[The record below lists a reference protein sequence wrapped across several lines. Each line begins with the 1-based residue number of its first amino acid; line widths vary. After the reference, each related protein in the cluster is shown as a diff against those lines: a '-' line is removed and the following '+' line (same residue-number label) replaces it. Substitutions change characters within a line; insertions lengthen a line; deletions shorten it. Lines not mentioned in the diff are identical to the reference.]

1 MTEEKKTT
9 FKKTIE
15 KKVVVKTTAEK
26 KAPAK
31 KVVVKKTPAKK
42 TVAKKVINKIEEN
55 KEVMH
60 NMFKGEYFYANGKRK
75 TAIAR
80 VRIYKD
86 GKGEIIVNWKDIKDY
101 FQIDTLIEMIKSP
114 FKLAWADN
122 KYSITAKIV
131 WGGVNAQADA
141 LRHGIAKALVVK
153 NEDSRTVLKKAWQL
167 TRDARKVE
175 RKKPGLRKARRA
187 HQWVKR

>member
-9 FKKTIE
+9 VKKTT
-15 KKVVVKTTAEK
+15 VK
-26 KAPAK
+26 KA
-31 KVVVKKTPAKK
+31 VVKKTPAKK
-42 TVAKKVINKIEEN
+42 TVTKKAPAEKTVTKKVVNKTEEN
-55 KEVMH
+55 KEVM
-60 NMFKGEYFYANGKRK
+60 NTMFKGEYFYANGKRK

-80 VRIYKD
+80 VRIYKE

-101 FQIDTLIEMIKSP
+101 FQIDSLIEMIKSP
-114 FKLAWADN
+114 FKLTWYDN

-131 WGGVNAQADA
+131 WWGVNAQADA
-141 LRHGIAKALVVK
+141 LRHGIAKALVVQ
-153 NEDSRTVLKKAWQL
+153 NEDSRTVLKKAGQL

-187 HQWVKR
+187 QQWVKR